1 MDIRACNNIVHVWT
15 CSDSCYA
22 LTELINYV
30 SRDGDVTQSA
40 DVNCQ
45 QPQQSSRDDTLHQC
59 QQHQCQHSVQV
70 CLSVCLI
77 TSLNCIMTLG
87 WSVSLI
93 LALTRNI
100 LSRNF
105 SRWWMITFHPVCIF
119 CLFLPKIVKIKPKI
133 GNFRPKCWNLKYKVF
148 QKICNRTSWKF
159 NTKLGT
165 KMQFSDALWW
175 CHNIFK
181 VADRHHIE
189 NSFLALSH
197 TILAD

>member
-1 MDIRACNNIVHVWT
+1 MEMSLSQLMSTV
-15 CSDSCYA
+15 
-22 LTELINYV
+22 
-30 SRDGDVTQSA
+30 
-40 DVNCQ
+40 
-45 QPQQSSRDDTLHQC
+45 SSRSSHHVMIHCTRVSTLYR
-59 QQHQCQHSVQV
+59 
-70 CLSVCLI
+70 SVCL
-77 TSLNCIMTLG
+77 
-87 WSVSLI
+87 SVSLI
-93 LALTRNI
+93 LALSQNI

-105 SRWWMITFHPVCIF
+105 SRWWMITFHLVCIF